1 MPEQLPKEIFNLISD
16 RSGQIRWVVAYIKVI
31 QFCVGTIPAHI
42 LDDLIESVSSFNNG
56 IRSLE
61 FELDQKGYSFDQL
74 EQLTAIVDAAEKDKS
89 RVGGE
94 RTP

>member
-1 MPEQLPKEIFNLISD
+1 MPEQLPKEIFNMISD
-16 RSGQIRWVVAYIKVI
+16 RSGQIRCVVAYIKVI
-31 QFCVGTIPAHI
+31 QFCVGKIPAHI
-42 LDDLIESVSSFNNG
+42 LEDLIESVSSFNNG

-89 RVGGE
+89 RAGGE
-94 RTP
+94 ETP